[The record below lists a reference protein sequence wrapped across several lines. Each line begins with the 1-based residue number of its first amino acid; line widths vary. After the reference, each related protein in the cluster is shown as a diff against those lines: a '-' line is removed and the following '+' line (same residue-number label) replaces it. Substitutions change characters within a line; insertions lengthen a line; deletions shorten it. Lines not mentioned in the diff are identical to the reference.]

1 MLIILAALALP
12 LPELDPVNILVLVQ
26 RVQGRSWQQR
36 LWKQKLENN
45 CTAIAGMFD
54 QLKQDRGGE
63 I

>member
-1 MLIILAALALP
+1 MCVWFNTAILYFQNIYFGNLP
-12 LPELDPVNILVLVQ
+12 IE
-26 RVQGRSWQQR
+26 
-36 LWKQKLENN
+36 KQKLENN